1 MITPL
6 VTMPGGWEL
15 IVIVLVIVLLFG
27 AKKLPELARGSGQAL
42 RIFKDETKGLR
53 TDDDQVSPEEREIEA
68 RAAEAEADRARE
80 QRPDDTTA

>member
-1 MITPL
+1 MIIPL
-6 VTMPGGWEL
+6 ASIPGGWEL
-15 IVIVLVIVLLFG
+15 IVIVLVIVMLFG

-53 TDDDQVSPEEREIEA
+53 TDDD
-68 RAAEAEADRARE
+68 AEAPELPARQADAEPARE